1 MPKLTQKDLELIEFN
16 KLFKKLILD
25 VSNQKKDDAILWD
38 IRNKIKTAIDIN
50 PTLVIEKVSKWL
62 FLFKNEI
69 RNNDVSYFLN
79 LDLAPYVKNGHDEI
93 LYIIIEL
100 KKLIRKMTSNDLL
113 DEVRKLLTI
122 CESYKRQ
129 SD

>member
-25 VSNQKKDDAILWD
+25 ISNQKKDDAILWD
-38 IRNKIKTAIDIN
+38 VRNKVKTAIDLN
-50 PTLVIEKVSKWL
+50 PTLVLEKVSKWL

-69 RNNDVSYFLN
+69 RNQDVSFFLN
-79 LDLAPYVKNGHDEI
+79 LDLSRYVKNNDDEI

-100 KKLIRKMTSNDLL
+100 KKLIKKMNSVPLL
-113 DEVRKLLTI
+113 DEVRKLLSI
-122 CESYKRQ
+122 CEAYKN
-129 SD
+129 